1 MSYSS
6 DAHMTDIKR
15 DSSWQ
20 CHLDP
25 AWLALAYQKMGHIS
39 WMWSINFDSTS
50 ICFCDLSFSITH
62 PLRDL
67 LCIEH
72 IPVISRWSVHF
83 LVGLPW
89 HCMIRARL
97 PFLYKNSQAAVNTS
111 FKDTFFRAHSLNAYW
126 GVSKLFSGILPASAI
141 HFWACM
147 NNLLGIYRLI
157 NSTQRWS
164 IPVLKTLA
172 C

>member
-1 MSYSS
+1 MFLILNIIHTHHQKISLWPYSRELFQWCSYDGHKEGFILTMSPRPC
-6 DAHMTDIKR
+6 M
-15 DSSWQ
+15 
-20 CHLDP
+20 
-25 AWLALAYQKMGHIS
+25 IS
-39 WMWSINFDSTS
+39 ISISENGTHFDSTS

-126 GVSKLFSGILPASAI
+126 GVSKLFSGILPA
-141 HFWACM
+141 
-147 NNLLGIYRLI
+147 
-157 NSTQRWS
+157 
-164 IPVLKTLA
+164 
-172 C
+172 